1 MNAEVADRTTVGA
14 SARAS
19 RTTVLRVGPFLPS
32 LEEALVRE
40 FAAVRLPDGPA
51 REPFLGTHGS
61 DFTIAVTSGKV
72 GVGSYLIRA
81 LPSLR
86 AIVNFGVGYDKTD
99 VVLAGQHGIAV
110 SNTPDVLNDCVA
122 DTAVALFLDVFR
134 RITAADR
141 FVRRGDWAA
150 GSFPLAT
157 KASGKRVGIV
167 GLGRIGRVIA
177 RRLDAFDSIIS
188 YHNRRPVDGVGYRF
202 VASLEELAA
211 DSDALIVAA
220 AGGRGS
226 TGLISASV
234 LSALGPA
241 GYLINIARGSVV
253 DEDALVAALRGGTIA
268 GAGLDVFAD
277 EPDVPSQL
285 LELDNVV
292 VLPHLASGTTETRA
306 AMAELTL
313 ANVRRFMTDG
323 ILVSPIPR

>member
-1 MNAEVADRTTVGA
+1 MNAEVADRTAVGA
-14 SARAS
+14 SAPVGG
-19 RTTVLRVGPFLPS
+19 TTVLRVGPFLPG
-32 LEEALVRE
+32 LEAALVRE
-40 FAAVRLPDGPA
+40 FAAVRLPDGPD
-51 REPFLGTHGS
+51 REPFLAEHGS

-72 GVGSYLIRA
+72 GVGSDLIRA
-81 LPSLR
+81 LPRLR

-99 VVLAGQHGIAV
+99 VALAGQRGIVV

-157 KASGKRVGIV
+157 KASGTRVGIV

-177 RRLDAFDSIIS
+177 RRLEAFDCVIS
-188 YHNRRPVDGVGYRF
+188 YHNRQPADGVAYRY

-234 LSALGPA
+234 LSALGPT
-241 GYLINIARGSVV
+241 GYLVNIARGSVI
-253 DEDALVAALRGGTIA
+253 DEDALVAALRDGTIA
-268 GAGLDVFAD
+268 GAGMDVFTD
-277 EPDVPSQL
+277 EPHVPAQL
-285 LELDNVV
+285 LDLDNVV
-292 VLPHLASGTTETRA
+292 VLPHLASGTAETRA

-323 ILVSPIPR
+323 ILVSPIPQ